1 MLAAAEG
8 VYQAAC
14 RVAEG
19 VRRRRRRRGYAGGDG
34 LCRRGHAGGAQG
46 AEGETRFHGKF
57 LIPNCPLGPDG

>member
-14 RVAEG
+14 RVEEG
-19 VRRRRRRRGYAGGDG
+19 VRRRRR
-34 LCRRGHAGGAQG
+34 RRGHAGGAQG